1 MDYIVFN
8 KAAQYIR
15 TTYLSMRIKNYLVI
29 LSFGLLAACGNGNNG
44 GNNNDSTGNNST
56 VDNANPA
63 PPAITYSVVKSYP
76 HDTTSYTE
84 GLFWL
89 NNALYESTGN
99 YGESQLRINDLAT
112 GKANKMVKLG
122 KQFFGEGISMI
133 NSKIYQLTYKE
144 KKVFVY
150 DSATLKKIKEY
161 EWTTGEGWGM
171 THNDSELI
179 ISNGS
184 SNLYFVD
191 PETFKVKR
199 IVGVTNNYGPVTYIN
214 ELEYVNGVV
223 YANIWQTNT
232 IIKIDLQSGRVT
244 GTLDM
249 SGLLDKNGTPRPDE
263 FYQDGNVLNGIAWD
277 AAKGV
282 FYITGKDWPAVFE
295 IRLN

>member
-1 MDYIVFN
+1 
-8 KAAQYIR
+8 
-15 TTYLSMRIKNYLVI
+15 MRINNYLVI
-29 LSFGLLAACGNGNNG
+29 LCFGVLAACGGNNG
-44 GNNNDSTGNNST
+44 ANGNDSTGGT
-56 VDNANPA
+56 AVDNSNPA
-63 PPAITYSVVKSYP
+63 PPVLTYSVVKSYP

-89 NNALYESTGN
+89 NNTLYESTGN
-99 YGESQLRINDLAT
+99 YGESQLRINDLTT
-112 GKANKMVKLG
+112 GKARKMIKLG
-122 KQFFGEGISMI
+122 KEYFGEGISMI
-133 NSKIYQLTYKE
+133 NNKIYQLTYKE

-150 DSATLKKIKEY
+150 DSTFKKIKEF

-199 IVGVTNNYGPVTYIN
+199 NLGVSNNYGPVTNIN
-214 ELEYVNGVV
+214 ELEYVNGVI

-232 IIKIDLQSGRVT
+232 IIKIDVQSGRVT

-249 SGLLDKNGTPRPDE
+249 AGLLNKNGTPKPDE

-295 IRLN
+295 VRLN